1 MREDFQKQYQP
12 VTLLFWQYSVLS
24 AVLGI
29 FALVYPFHAVFC
41 FILLTL
47 FIFLQYPDK
56 RFLRILI
63 LCVVFAGAYLYAQW
77 REPKQNAESE
87 AYYQTNFN
95 PSEKREFCGKIESVQ
110 GLPDGR
116 LRIALSEV
124 HKKTHRICLHNDK
137 KLQGKL
143 IYTCT
148 YDFFAKRPSVGQYLQ
163 ANAAIRPFHRS
174 LRQYY
179 QFQGAWYGAWN
190 YDYENAVNVQGE
202 GKYWSRQRENLRYG
216 FVSVLFAEAMKK
228 QNTKNNPEK
237 IKTYL
242 NSPQG
247 QAKAILPALLFG
259 DKFYLTQNTLDLFT
273 AHNLSHSLALSGQHL
288 TFAGILACFLI
299 FSISCLYP
307 RCSLHISRPQ
317 LSVSLG
323 LVLGFLYCWLGDSP
337 YSLLRAYTMLFFAG
351 IIYVNAKQLTLLDL
365 LFYALA
371 FFIFIQPLSLY
382 FLGVQLS
389 FSCVFVIALLLPFLR
404 FMYDTHF
411 RHGNFYMRKFL
422 FSAFF
427 GVCCFLCCP
436 TCDYSY
442 SFALFRTNKLVFFP
456 QCRMAAAFDFLGD
469 ARRFCRIFMFGFS
482 FRPNAFGLRLP
493 ACFLFYPLFGKTF
506 RFFA

>member
-1 MREDFQKQYQP
+1 M
-12 VTLLFWQYSVLS
+12 
-24 AVLGI
+24 
-29 FALVYPFHAVFC
+29 
-41 FILLTL
+41 
-47 FIFLQYPDK
+47 
-56 RFLRILI
+56 
-63 LCVVFAGAYLYAQW
+63 
-77 REPKQNAESE
+77 
-87 AYYQTNFN
+87 
-95 PSEKREFCGKIESVQ
+95 Q

-124 HKKTHRICLHNDK
+124 HKKTQGICLHSGK

-202 GKYWSRQRENLRYG
+202 GK
-216 FVSVLFAEAMKK
+216 
-228 QNTKNNPEK
+228 NNPEK

-288 TFAGILACFLI
+288 TFAGILACFLV

-389 FSCVFVIALLLPFLR
+389 FSWCQPLSCFV
-404 FMYDTHF
+404 
-411 RHGNFYMRKFL
+411 
-422 FSAFF
+422 
-427 GVCCFLCCP
+427 
-436 TCDYSY
+436 
-442 SFALFRTNKLVFFP
+442 
-456 QCRMAAAFDFLGD
+456 
-469 ARRFCRIFMFGFS
+469 
-482 FRPNAFGLRLP
+482 
-493 ACFLFYPLFGKTF
+493 F
-506 RFFA
+506 RFFRCLLFPLLSNLQLFLFFCFISDK

>member
-148 YDFFAKRPSVGQYLQ
+148 YDFFAKR
-163 ANAAIRPFHRS
+163 
-174 LRQYY
+174 
-179 QFQGAWYGAWN
+179 
-190 YDYENAVNVQGE
+190 
-202 GKYWSRQRENLRYG
+202 
-216 FVSVLFAEAMKK
+216 
-228 QNTKNNPEK
+228 
-237 IKTYL
+237 
-242 NSPQG
+242 
-247 QAKAILPALLFG
+247 
-259 DKFYLTQNTLDLFT
+259 
-273 AHNLSHSLALSGQHL
+273 
-288 TFAGILACFLI
+288 
-299 FSISCLYP
+299 
-307 RCSLHISRPQ
+307 
-317 LSVSLG
+317 
-323 LVLGFLYCWLGDSP
+323 
-337 YSLLRAYTMLFFAG
+337 
-351 IIYVNAKQLTLLDL
+351 
-365 LFYALA
+365 
-371 FFIFIQPLSLY
+371 
-382 FLGVQLS
+382 
-389 FSCVFVIALLLPFLR
+389 
-404 FMYDTHF
+404 
-411 RHGNFYMRKFL
+411 
-422 FSAFF
+422 
-427 GVCCFLCCP
+427 
-436 TCDYSY
+436 
-442 SFALFRTNKLVFFP
+442 
-456 QCRMAAAFDFLGD
+456 
-469 ARRFCRIFMFGFS
+469 
-482 FRPNAFGLRLP
+482 
-493 ACFLFYPLFGKTF
+493 
-506 RFFA
+506 